1 MRIRGRMEGTMM
13 KNKRKNGGNN
23 NENKRKNG
31 GNNDEE

>member
-1 MRIRGRMEGTMM
+1 MEGTIMR
-13 KNKRKNGGNN
+13 NKRKNGGNN

>member
-1 MRIRGRMEGTMM
+1 MEGTIM

-23 NENKRKNG
+23 DENKRKNG

>member
-1 MRIRGRMEGTMM
+1 MEGTIM

>member
-1 MRIRGRMEGTMM
+1 MEGTMM

-23 NENKRKNG
+23 DENKRKNG